1 MRTPATAA
9 THSHI
14 LHLGWAGLGWAGLGW
29 LPGLAAAP
37 DHGAWLDWAGRLI
50 ILFLDQ
56 KESATEMRTHLMALF
71 DTVERTL

>member
-9 THSHI
+9 THSHM
-14 LHLGWAGLGWAGLGW
+14 LHLGWAGLGWAGLA
-29 LPGLAAAP
+29 GLAAAP
-37 DHGAWLDWAGRLI
+37 DHGAWLGWAGRLI

>member
-9 THSHI
+9 THSHM
-14 LHLGWAGLGWAGLGW
+14 LHLGWAGLGWLA
-29 LPGLAAAP
+29 GLAAAL
-37 DHGAWLDWAGRLI
+37 DHGAWLGWAGRLI

>member
-9 THSHI
+9 THCHM
-14 LHLGWAGLGWAGLGW
+14 LHLGWAGLGWMGWRLLLITAPGWAG
-29 LPGLAAAP
+29 
-37 DHGAWLDWAGRLI
+37 LDWAGRRI

>member
-1 MRTPATAA
+1 MAA
-9 THSHI
+9 WKYEWSDAG
-14 LHLGWAGLGWAGLGW
+14 LGWAGLGWAGLA
-29 LPGLAAAP
+29 GLAAAL

>member
-9 THSHI
+9 THSHM
-14 LHLGWAGLGWAGLGW
+14 LHLGWAGLGWAE
-29 LPGLAAAP
+29 LAAAL
-37 DHGAWLDWAGRLI
+37 DHCAWLGWARRLI

>member
-9 THSHI
+9 THSHM
-14 LHLGWAGLGWAGLGW
+14 LHLGWAGLGWAGL
-29 LPGLAAAP
+29 AAAL
-37 DHGAWLDWAGRLI
+37 DHGAWLGWAGRLI